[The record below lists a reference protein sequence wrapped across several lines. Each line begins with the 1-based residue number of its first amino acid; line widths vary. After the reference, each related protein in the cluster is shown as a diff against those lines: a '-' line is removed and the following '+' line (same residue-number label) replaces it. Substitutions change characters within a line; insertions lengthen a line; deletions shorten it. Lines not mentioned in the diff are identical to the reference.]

1 VLAVL
6 LVAALAAALLV
17 VGAAKQSQ
25 ALNGKVLVLS
35 TTYASESPFNEG
47 TAAASLGL
55 GVDVVTPEQWASMTA
70 DQFAQY
76 DAVILGDNHCG
87 DDPAGEDPYDPYD
100 SAQVLE
106 AALANLGTWVPAVTG
121 NVFFSTSD
129 AVYHADEGE
138 GDNSPGAQLQITRG
152 VAYAAGAGATGLY
165 FTSSCYDDEAQAWLG
180 VLNAVS
186 PGWNANGDESDAVH
200 VTGSAALLMGLDD
213 ASLSDYHQSVHHTID
228 SWASDF
234 TVFAIAT
241 NTGGGLDSA
250 NANGGVAGAT
260 VALEGPYEAQDGTT
274 GAPVILIRG
283 TNTSPSHILLQDDQ
297 THEVGQTA
305 HLLATVTNPNLE
317 QVVDSALPV
326 DGITVT
332 FTAVSGPNAGKV
344 VQGVTDSD
352 GNVTIEYS
360 SAAPGA
366 DVWQA
371 SFVDP
376 DEFTETSNQVTVTWT
391 TPAPAPE
398 AVVVT
403 PRFTG

>member
-17 VGAAKQSQ
+17 VGAAKQSH
-25 ALNGKVLVLS
+25 ALNGKVLALS
-35 TTYASESPFNEG
+35 TTFAGESEFNEG

-55 GVDVVTPEQWASMTA
+55 GVDVVTPEQWAAMTTA
-70 DQFAQY
+70 EFAQY
-76 DAVILGDNHCG
+76 DAIILGDNRCG
-87 DDPAGEDPYDPYD
+87 DDPSGEDPYDPYD

-129 AVYHADEGE
+129 AVYHANEGANE
-138 GDNSPGAQLQITRG
+138 SGAQAQVAKG

-165 FTSSCYDDEAQAWLG
+165 FTSSCYGDEAQAWLG

-186 PGWNANGDESDAVH
+186 PGWTATVSESDDIH

-213 ASLSDYHQSVHHTID
+213 ASLVDYSDSVHNFVD

-234 TVFAIAT
+234 TVYAIAT
-241 NTGGGLDSA
+241 SGGSVEGA
-250 NANGGVAGAT
+250 NANGGAAGAT
-260 VALEGPYEAQDGTT
+260 LALEGPYEAQDGTT

-317 QVVDSALPV
+317 PVATALPV

-360 SAAPGA
+360 SAVTGA